1 MERLIGEGSFGK
13 VYAGT
18 CRGAKVAIKVPLK
31 KLSEEERQELR
42 GEVAMLSSI
51 YHPNVVLFMGACTR
65 EEEQL
70 MIVTELKDCTVE
82 SLLKAERERRKL
94 KVGSAGSSRGNPSSS
109 AGNPTYFLNSPA
121 SPSGASAGGGHG
133 SSSHS
138 SSSSNLLGSNNLP
151 SLANPLVRMKMARDT
166 ALGTNWLHNISHI
179 IHRDLKTANLLW
191 DSTSGRV
198 CVTDFGLSQA
208 LAPEASAQDRFGP
221 RGSALFMAPE
231 VIRQLPFDHRIDT
244 YSFGIILWE
253 LWTCEEPFA
262 DFYDFETFVDA
273 VHVRGLRPP
282 IASTSLFVP
291 NCYDLTKAC
300 PPKLASLIKSC
311 WHENP
316 QKRPQDF
323 ESILHS
329 LDEILVDMALSS
341 VSSTFGGL
349 IASPWPSAASFWFNA
364 FCKDDF
370 VEKVSWIDFITALDV
385 QTRWKERRINGD
397 ASSELVA
404 LENRLA
410 MAQNMMGN
418 SFNSSSSYV
427 NINDL
432 SFDLLAP
439 YICTDNTVSL
449 SQFAECVEWFG
460 EFPNDSALLPVLYHL
475 FLISRAEWFFG
486 AVTRQQAEA
495 HINSKETNPET
506 DSFLIRLSASFPGSP
521 FTLTRPA
528 YATRR
533 PNLRIRRTPDPAAP
547 LLFTFA
553 VEYGAETA
561 SPSFPS
567 LPALISGLRSELRL
581 YHAAPPLTPYEGG
594 Y

>member
-1 MERLIGEGSFGK
+1 MKLERLIGEGSFGK
-13 VYAGT
+13 VYSGT

-82 SLLKAERERRKL
+82 NLLKVERERRKAKL
-94 KVGSAGSSRGNPSSS
+94 GGGGSRGGNAGSS
-109 AGNPTYFLNSPA
+109 AGNPTYFLNTPG
-121 SPSGASAGGGHG
+121 SPSGSASPGG
-133 SSSHS
+133 S
-138 SSSSNLLGSNNLP
+138 SSSSSLP
-151 SLANPLVRMKMARDT
+151 SLANPLIRLKMARDT

-179 IHRDLKTANLLW
+179 IHRDLKSANLLW
-191 DSTSGRV
+191 DSASNRV

-231 VIRQLPFDHRIDT
+231 VIRQQPFDHRIDT

-262 DFYDFETFVDA
+262 EFYDFETFVDT
-273 VHVRGLRPP
+273 VHVRGLRP
-282 IASTSLFVP
+282 ALSSNMLYVP
-291 NCYDLTKAC
+291 NCTDLTKAC
-300 PPKLASLIKSC
+300 PPKLVSLIKSC
-311 WHENP
+311 WHDSP
-316 QKRPQDF
+316 AKRPADF
-323 ESILHS
+323 EAVLHS
-329 LDEILVDMALSS
+329 LDEIIVDLALSS
-341 VSSTFGGL
+341 VSSTFGGI
-349 IASPWPSAASFWFNA
+349 IAEPWPNAASFWFNA
-364 FCKDDF
+364 FCKDDL
-370 VEKVSWIDFITALDV
+370 VDKVPWIDFVTALDAH
-385 QTRWKERRINGD
+385 TRLKQRRIDGD
-397 ASSELVA
+397 ASAELVA
-404 LENRLA
+404 LESSLA
-410 MAQNMMGN
+410 SAQSASGN
-418 SFNSSSSYV
+418 FSSSSFGSSSSYV

-432 SFDLLAP
+432 TFDLLAP
-439 YICTDNTVSL
+439 YLCNDQMVSL

-460 EFPNDSALLPVLYHL
+460 EFPNPSALMPVLYHL
-475 FLISRAEWFFG
+475 YLISKSEWFFG

-495 HINSKETNPET
+495 HINSKESCPES

-533 PNLRIRRTPDPAAP
+533 PNLRIKRTVDLAAP
-547 LLFTFA
+547 LLFTYA
-553 VEYGAETA
+553 VDYGAETA
-561 SPSFPS
+561 SPTFPS

-581 YHAAPPLTPYEGG
+581 YHSAPPMTPYEGG

>member
-1 MERLIGEGSFGK
+1 M
-13 VYAGT
+13 YAGT

-82 SLLKAERERRKL
+82 SLLKSERERRRA
-94 KVGSAGSSRGNPSSS
+94 KVGSGSRPGNPGSTS
-109 AGNPTYFLNSPA
+109 GNPTYFLNTPG
-121 SPSGASAGGGHG
+121 SPSGP
-133 SSSHS
+133 S
-138 SSSSNLLGSNNLP
+138 SSSSGNMP
-151 SLANPLVRMKMARDT
+151 SLSNPLVRMKMARDT

-191 DSTSGRV
+191 DAASGRV

-231 VIRQLPFDHRIDT
+231 VIRQQPFDHRIDT

-253 LWTCEEPFA
+253 MWTCEEPFA
-262 DFYDFETFVDA
+262 EFYDFESFVDA
-273 VHVRGLRPP
+273 VHVRGLRPQL
-282 IASTSLFVP
+282 ASNLLFAP
-291 NCYDLTKAC
+291 NCTDLTKAC
-300 PPKLASLIKSC
+300 PPKLVSLIKAC
-311 WHENP
+311 WHDNP
-316 QKRPQDF
+316 QKRPPDF
-323 ESILHS
+323 ESILLS
-329 LDEILVDMALSS
+329 LNEIIIDLALSS

-349 IASPWPSAASFWFNA
+349 TAEPWPVAASFWFNS
-364 FCKDDF
+364 FCKDDLVDKVPWTDF
-370 VEKVSWIDFITALDV
+370 VAALDL
-385 QTRWKERRINGD
+385 QTRWKEKRINGE
-397 ASSELVA
+397 ASADLVA
-404 LENRLA
+404 LEGSLA
-410 MAQNMMGN
+410 NAQNVYSPFGSSFGN
-418 SFNSSSSYV
+418 SSAYV

-432 SFDLLAP
+432 NFELLAP
-439 YICTDNTVSL
+439 FLSNDNMVSL
-449 SQFAECVEWFG
+449 NQFAECVEWFG
-460 EFPNDSALLPVLYHL
+460 EFPNESALLPVLYHL
-475 FLISRAEWFFG
+475 YQVSRAEWFFG
-486 AVTRQQAEA
+486 AISRQQAEA
-495 HINSKETNPET
+495 HINSKETCPDS

-533 PNLRIRRTPDPAAP
+533 PNLRIKRTPDAAAP
-547 LLFTFA
+547 FLFTWN
-553 VEYGAETA
+553 VDYGADNG
-561 SPSFPS
+561 SPGFPS
-567 LPALISGLRSELRL
+567 LPSLIQGLKTELKL
-581 YHAAPPLTPYEGG
+581 YHAAPPITPYEGG